1 MAIHKTQ
8 VCGYFRTYCRRSN
21 DTMASRK
28 RRDSLET
35 GESVKRENSG
45 LRESTS
51 ETLTAF
57 TGSATSP
64 LDAAVPISCSEEYV
78 TARCAGV
85 GERRL
90 ALIEEDRGQREH
102 LTTVGTRGD
111 TPPHSPVGPMA
122 SERMMGITR
131 ETRLTAPPQIG
142 T

>member
-90 ALIEEDRGQREH
+90 ALIEEDRGQRETPH
-102 LTTVGTRGD
+102 HRWYTRR
-111 TPPHSPVGPMA
+111 HA
-122 SERMMGITR
+122 SSLARGSHGQRTHD
-131 ETRLTAPPQIG
+131 G
-142 T
+142 